1 MNRMD
6 GMNDGKLRKV
16 FYAYKCSKLE
26 SYFLRQFYRVLF

>member
-26 SYFLRQFYRVLF
+26 SYFLR